1 MSELEIDSWL
11 LAPDSL
17 ASLLRLDEELSD
29 ESIEAREV
37 DQNPS
42 YLIAKTVFYPMLL
55 LFLGAGPQFL
65 SHNTQG
71 RLDEVLNLSHLE
83 DRPGAQILLAG
94 QGF

>member
-1 MSELEIDSWL
+1 
-11 LAPDSL
+11 
-17 ASLLRLDEELSD
+17 
-29 ESIEAREV
+29 
-37 DQNPS
+37 
-42 YLIAKTVFYPMLL
+42 MLL

-65 SHNTQG
+65 SHNSQG